1 MIKGSHLEKVMCPL
15 FIVGT
20 KVVPEEEVQHRLKNY
35 YCLIITDIYIETRI
49 LTFLER
55 RRMRVQ
61 SIVPEKRQLFA
72 SGIHFASEKTMNIN
86 KMQKKAQ
93 HLRFQS
99 LN

>member
-1 MIKGSHLEKVMCPL
+1 MIKGGHLEKVMCPL

-20 KVVPEEEVQHRLKNY
+20 EVVPEEEVQHRLRNY
-35 YCLIITDIYIETRI
+35 YYLIITDSRMS
-49 LTFLER
+49 TFLER

-72 SGIHFASEKTMNIN
+72 SGIHFASEKTISIS

-99 LN
+99 